1 MSGISLMNRTDTKF
15 VAGIERVRE
24 LLFMAKNDYFV
35 QQTGGMRILSY
46 YSVYFDTK
54 TFDMY
59 VAHQNGKLNRQKIR
73 IRSYVDSGDNFLEVK
88 TKNNRGRTD
97 KKRIPVDTFDPSKPQ
112 YNIIFSDDIH
122 DDKPNCVD
130 FLKEYL
136 HCSPATLKES
146 LEIRFDRITL
156 VNKKKTERLTI
167 DMNLN
172 FFNTSTGIIKSHR

>member
-88 TKNNRGRTD
+88 TIVDGLIKNAYLLIHLIRLNRNTTLYF
-97 KKRIPVDTFDPSKPQ
+97 PMTFMMINQTVS
-112 YNIIFSDDIH
+112 IFSKNISIVPLPH
-122 DDKPNCVD
+122 LRSRLRFV
-130 FLKEYL
+130 LIV
-136 HCSPATLKES
+136 S
-146 LEIRFDRITL
+146 L
-156 VNKKKTERLTI
+156 
-167 DMNLN
+167 
-172 FFNTSTGIIKSHR
+172 S

>member
-112 YNIIFSDDIH
+112 Y
-122 DDKPNCVD
+122 
-130 FLKEYL
+130 
-136 HCSPATLKES
+136 T
-146 LEIRFDRITL
+146 
-156 VNKKKTERLTI
+156 
-167 DMNLN
+167 
-172 FFNTSTGIIKSHR
+172 